1 MAAGQEDSRQAENN
15 AGVRKKILAG
25 AAVLLVLICAAC
37 LYFFCG
43 RTDSRLTVPEAPV
56 MGVLDLQQAAKA
68 HPDYDRL
75 VTLRQEI
82 GRLEAEL
89 AVGEMKAALPEI
101 KPEEELLAEAAG
113 QKHRL
118 DAIER
123 HSQLVERLN
132 ALAEQKRQELKP
144 QMEAERSEVSR
155 PYLNE
160 VLNLRLKL
168 DSADVLGITQA
179 QAQQMLERIDSL
191 QRERS
196 AALDKLNAEQEERFR
211 KLMEQEAAGP
221 LAELRQLEAE
231 DRQRAQQQEFEKG
244 LAVQER
250 NAREMEQALSPVQE
264 KISNARRRTLL
275 EAKQLQLS
283 QLQEKIYNDIAGRAA
298 KLAIMHGLTVI
309 LSSPADS
316 LRGIDYERMQMG
328 VWQPDLLPVLNVNTL
343 DLTEEILQEM
353 KTLQ

>member
-1 MAAGQEDSRQAENN
+1 MAAGQEDSQKADNS
-15 AGVRKKILAG
+15 AGVRKRTMAG
-25 AAVLLVLICAAC
+25 AAVLLVLLLAAC
-37 LYFFCG
+37 LYFVHG
-43 RTDSRLTVPEAPV
+43 RSGSQPPAMDAPV

-68 HPDYDRL
+68 HPDYDKL
-75 VTLRQEI
+75 ATLRQEI
-82 GRLEAEL
+82 GRLEVEL
-89 AVGEMKAALPEI
+89 AVDGMKAAVPAV
-101 KPEEELLAEAAG
+101 KPDEELFAEAAG

-144 QMEAERSEVSR
+144 QLEAERDEMSR

-168 DSADVLGITQA
+168 DSADVLGITQE
-179 QAQQMLERIDSL
+179 QAQQMLERIDTL
-191 QRERS
+191 QKERS
-196 AALDKLNAEQEERFR
+196 AAMDKLVAEQEARF
-211 KLMEQEAAGP
+211 KALMEQEAAGP

-231 DRQRAQQQEFEKG
+231 NRQQTQQQEFEKG

-264 KISNARRRTLL
+264 KINNAKKRTLL
-275 EAKQLQLS
+275 EAKKIQLQ
-283 QLQEKIYNDIAGRAA
+283 QLQDKIYNDIAGRAA